1 MASDDKHAK
10 SRQSEEQDKRNTY
23 ILIAMFLGSCTFM
36 FLVLYNFPA
45 LTM

>member
-1 MASDDKHAK
+1 MPADDKNAK
-10 SRQSEEQDKRNTY
+10 SRLTEEQDKRNTY